1 MKGAWQPG
9 LWPKPHTRNDSLIA
23 LDTFLAIMH
32 TYVLFFSCEQ
42 QCPDLDADCFVE
54 LTSNLMSIGPSG
66 FISGNGQ

>member
-1 MKGAWQPG
+1 
-9 LWPKPHTRNDSLIA
+9 
-23 LDTFLAIMH
+23 MH